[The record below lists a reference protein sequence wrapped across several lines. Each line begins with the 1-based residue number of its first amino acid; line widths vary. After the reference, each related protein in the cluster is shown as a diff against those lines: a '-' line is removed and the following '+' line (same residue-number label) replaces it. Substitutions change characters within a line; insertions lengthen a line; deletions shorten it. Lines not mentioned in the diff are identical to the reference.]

1 MKRQLLA
8 VTALVVSLGALT
20 ACGASAPPGKELAD
34 ELIDTLEVS
43 DEVKACMH
51 AAVEDFGLSEEDA
64 QGFSDFDDVAKKAAD
79 GQERA
84 IQIMD
89 DFQQSLADCN

>member
-1 MKRQLLA
+1 VKRQLLA
-8 VTALVVSLGALT
+8 VPALVVSLGALS
-20 ACGASAPPGKELAD
+20 ACGASAPPAKELAD

-43 DEVKACMH
+43 DEVKDCMH
-51 AAVEDFGLSEEDA
+51 EAVTDFGLSEEDA
-64 QGFSDFDDVAKKAAD
+64 QGFSDLDDVAAKAAD

-89 DFQQSLADCN
+89 DFQQSLAACN